1 METAKETGKPHLHNG
16 KKFWYISFVPEEP
29 HSSTVLSRSLSL
41 SLVLTSLSLYSSMCC
56 HFLCFTRP
64 CFASFPA
71 LLLTVPAQFSHPP
84 PFAALFC
91 FLLDIF
97 FSRFKTEENETHLSK
112 FCSFSLSLVVFSLP
126 LQPSFLVFAVPHCSL
141 FLLVVPS
148 SFHREK
154 KERSRIVRFWQA

>member
-1 METAKETGKPHLHNG
+1 ME

-97 FSRFKTEENETHLSK
+97 FRDLRQKKTKLTCLS
-112 FCSFSLSLVVFSLP
+112 FAPFLSLVVFSLP